1 MLEIAAF
8 TGVLTSLGGLIKVAN
23 ESKNVE
29 MTAKLIELQQKILE
43 MQGDFGLRSSAVRVQ
58 TIEYAPSDVA
68 RIAPPDFDPKAHLH
82 LKIAQLSSECQT
94 RACRIGH

>member
-29 MTAKLIELQQKILE
+29 MT
-43 MQGDFGLRSSAVRVQ
+43 G
-58 TIEYAPSDVA
+58 
-68 RIAPPDFDPKAHLH
+68 
-82 LKIAQLSSECQT
+82 
-94 RACRIGH
+94 